1 MAPATELPGLGARP
15 IVSLRREH
23 GTWIPRDE
31 SPAGLQIGLLD
42 TTAGAGGGHLGLA
55 EHALTLSLE
64 GGPGGLAATAFS
76 TEGTDG
82 VSPASGALVSW
93 SAGDTPFA
101 LRAGWLA
108 EREEMLGTSGRGA
121 FAGLSADAVFAGIDA
136 RTHLGGWKLF
146 GGAELGTVSAGRDDG
161 LIAGLS
167 PLTTSA
173 FAFHAMRTLGDDQ
186 GLRLSISQP
195 LRVESGQAALSVPRG
210 PHEGRRRPPPAGDR
224 RSLSP
229 HGRQI
234 DVAARWHRRWT
245 GGGELRLGAV
255 WTREPPPPLRRGPEP
270 RPPRRLATNLL
281 TPARAGGSRRA
292 RHRGHRSGLRQV
304 RGDGRRRCPAAPRHR
319 GCRSRA
325 TLIQGN
331 DEQAENELR
340 GLPPRH
346 AKGRE
351 AATRAVEIDKPARL
365 TAPPDT

>member
-1 MAPATELPGLGARP
+1 MDLGAATSPVGTSRLSLAGTVEGASAPLAATGLVAGGALGDGFAHSLAGREIAAFDALGAPFWFDLGDFASGRNDDSTSTQLRDFMAPTTELPGLGARP

-23 GTWIPRDE
+23 GTWIARDE
-31 SPAGLQIGLLD
+31 DPAGLQLGLLD

-64 GGPGGLAATAFS
+64 GPGGLTATTFS
-76 TEGTDG
+76 TEATHG

-136 RTHLGGWKLF
+136 QTHLGGWKLF
-146 GGAELGTVSAGRDDG
+146 GGAELGTVSPDRDDG
-161 LIAGLS
+161 LIADLS

-195 LRVESGQAALSVPRG
+195 LRVESGQATLSVPAGRTK
-210 PHEGRRRPPPAGDR
+210 EGGVLRRPVSAD
-224 RSLSP
+224 LSP
-229 HGRQI
+229 TGRQI

-255 WTREPPPPLRRGPEP
+255 WTREP
-270 RPPRRLATNLL
+270 
-281 TPARAGGSRRA
+281 
-292 RHRGHRSGLRQV
+292 GHRSAADPSLALLAGW
-304 RGDGRRRCPAAPRHR
+304 RR
-319 GCRSRA
+319 
-325 TLIQGN
+325 TF
-331 DEQAENELR
+331 
-340 GLPPRH
+340 
-346 AKGRE
+346 
-351 AATRAVEIDKPARL
+351 
-365 TAPPDT
+365 